1 VGLRVCGLGMLLC
14 IAVPVAARAQLPP
27 VGVPPGVVRL
37 EADGALESW
46 DKRWLDGHREGYGT
60 DLTSPALGTDLF
72 PFLTESEAVVQRVT
86 GQSGFTFNLGALTTD
101 AAVDR
106 GVGMF
111 GASLGL
117 TRAITIFG
125 RMPLVSVR
133 VQHASTLDGAAA
145 NSGANQGSAQ
155 QAAFFG
161 QFDQALT
168 TLSARIAAG
177 DYAGDPTALALAQ
190 STLASATAL
199 RDDLFGLL
207 SDEESSSPF
216 LPLATSPAGVALDGR
231 ITTLQNTLA
240 TGLGVAGFTETP
252 VLPTSPLTAADLEAT
267 VSDPA
272 GPIGM
277 LTDESKVVFRGDAEA
292 GLALTLVDRWD
303 RGTRRGG
310 VRAAVEGLVRFPTG
324 RVARSDRLLALGTG
338 DGQTD
343 LEARGTLDLGG
354 GRWGVRLEGRYNRQ
368 LAADLVDR
376 VAPPSQPY
384 PARDLV
390 AAVRFDPGDE
400 TSFAVRPFYR
410 IASSLAIIGSAERWH
425 HGSDDYSYAAGA
437 DPVPGVDAAVLGEE
451 TDASATLVSI
461 GLTYSSPGA
470 TRPNGRNLPVD
481 AGWSYE
487 RVISASGGRV
497 PDVHRVRARFRLYLG
512 LW

>member
-1 VGLRVCGLGMLLC
+1 L
-14 IAVPVAARAQLPP
+14 
-27 VGVPPGVVRL
+27 
-37 EADGALESW
+37 S
-46 DKRWLDGHREGYGT
+46 
-60 DLTSPALGTDLF
+60 
-72 PFLTESEAVVQRVT
+72 
-86 GQSGFTFNLGALTTD
+86 LGALTTD

-133 VQHASTLDGAAA
+133 VQHASTLDGT
-145 NSGANQGSAQ
+145 GANAGANPGAAQ

-161 QFDQALT
+161 QFDDALAS
-168 TLSARIAAG
+168 LSARIAAG
-177 DYAGDPTALALAQ
+177 DYAADPATLALAQ
-190 STLASATAL
+190 STLASATTL

-207 SDEESSSPF
+207 SDEETASPF
-216 LPLATSPAGVALDGR
+216 VPLATSTAGEALDSR
-231 ITTLQNTLA
+231 IAALQTTLA
-240 TGLGVAGFTETP
+240 ASLGVAGFTETP
-252 VLPTSPLTAADLEAT
+252 VLPTAPLTAAELETT
-267 VSDPA
+267 VADPV
-272 GPIGM
+272 GPIGL
-277 LTDESKVVFRGDAEA
+277 LTDESKVVFRGDAET

-303 RGTRRGG
+303 RGARQGG
-310 VRAAVEGLVRFPTG
+310 VRAAVEGLIRFPTG
-324 RVARSDRLLALGTG
+324 RLARTDRLLALGTG

-343 LEARGTLDLGG
+343 VEARGTLDLGG

-384 PARDLV
+384 PARDLL

-400 TSFAVRPFYR
+400 TSFAIRPFFR
-410 IASSLAIIGSAERWH
+410 IAGSLAIIGSAERWH
-425 HGSDDYSYAAGA
+425 HGSDEYSYAAGA
-437 DPVPGVDAAVLGEE
+437 EPVPGVDAAVLGEE

-461 GLTYSSPGA
+461 GLTYSSAGVA
-470 TRPNGRNLPVD
+470 RPNTRRLPVD

-487 RVISASGGRV
+487 RVVGASGGRV
-497 PDVHRVRARFRLYLG
+497 PDVHRIRARFRLYLG

>member
-1 VGLRVCGLGMLLC
+1 LGLVLGVVS
-14 IAVPVAARAQLPP
+14 APVAARAQLAP

-46 DKRWLDGHREGYGT
+46 DKRWLDGNRQGYGT
-60 DLTSPALGTDLF
+60 DVSSPALGTDLF
-72 PFLTESEAVVQRVT
+72 PFLSQSEAVIQSVT
-86 GQSGFTFNLGALTTD
+86 GQSAFRFNLGALATD

-106 GVGMF
+106 GAGMF

-145 NSGANQGSAQ
+145 NAGANPGSAQ
-155 QAAFFG
+155 QEAFFS
-161 QFDQALT
+161 QFDAALT

-177 DYAGDPTALALAQ
+177 DYAGNPATLALAQ
-190 STLASATAL
+190 STLTSASEL

-207 SDEESSSPF
+207 SDEETASPF
-216 LPLATSPAGVALDGR
+216 VPLATSTAGVALDSR
-231 ITTLQNTLA
+231 ITALQSTLA
-240 TGLGVAGFTETP
+240 ASLGVAGFTEAP
-252 VLPTSPLTAADLEAT
+252 VLPTAPLTAAELEAT
-267 VSDPA
+267 VSDPG

-277 LTDESKVVFRGDAEA
+277 LTDEAKVIFRGDAEA

-303 RGTRRGG
+303 RGNRRGG

-324 RVARSDRLLALGTG
+324 RVGRTDRLLALGTG

-343 LEARGTLDLGG
+343 VEARGTLDLGG

-384 PARDLV
+384 PARDLL
-390 AAVRFDPGDE
+390 ALVRFDPGDE
-400 TSFAVRPFYR
+400 TSFAARPFYR
-410 IASSLAIIGSAERWH
+410 IVNSLAIIGSVERWH
-425 HGSDDYSYAAGA
+425 HGTDDYSYAEGA

-461 GLTYSSPGA
+461 GLTYSSRGVA
-470 TRPNGRNLPVD
+470 RPDSRSLPVD

-487 RVISASGGRV
+487 RVVGASGGRV
-497 PDVHRVRARFRLYLG
+497 ADVHRVRARFRLYLG

>member
-1 VGLRVCGLGMLLC
+1 M
-14 IAVPVAARAQLPP
+14 AAGAQLAP

-46 DKRWLDGHREGYGT
+46 DKRWLDGNREGYGT
-60 DLTSPALGTDLF
+60 DVTSPALGTDLF
-72 PFLTESEAVVQRVT
+72 PFLIESESTIRRVT
-86 GQSGFTFNLGALTTD
+86 GQSGFTFNLGALATD

-133 VQHASTLDGAAA
+133 VQHASTLNGAAA
-145 NSGANQGSAQ
+145 NAGANPGSTQ

-161 QFDQALT
+161 QFDDALT

-177 DYAGDPTALALAQ
+177 DYAGDPAALALAQ
-190 STLASATAL
+190 STLASATTL

-207 SDEESSSPF
+207 SDEQSASPF
-216 LPLATSPAGVALDGR
+216 VPLATSPAGAALDGR

-240 TGLGVAGFTETP
+240 TSLGVAGFTETP
-252 VLPTSPLTAADLEAT
+252 VLPTAPLTAADLEAT
-267 VSDPA
+267 VSDPS

-277 LTDESKVVFRGDAEA
+277 LTDQSKVVFRGDAEA
-292 GLALTLVDRWD
+292 GVALTLLDRWD
-303 RGTRRGG
+303 RGPRRGG

-324 RVARSDRLLALGTG
+324 RVARSDRLLALGSG

-343 LEARGTLDLGG
+343 LETRGTLDLGG

-368 LAADLVDR
+368 LAADLVER

-400 TSFAVRPFYR
+400 TSFAVRPFFR
-410 IASSLAIIGSAERWH
+410 IANSLAIIGSAERWH
-425 HGSDDYSYAAGA
+425 HGSDDYTYAAGA
-437 DPVPGVDAAVLGEE
+437 DPVPGVDAAVLGQE

-461 GLTYSSPGA
+461 GLTYSSAGVA
-470 TRPNGRNLPVD
+470 RPNSRNLPVD

-487 RVISASGGRV
+487 RVIGASGGRV
-497 PDVHRVRARFRLYLG
+497 PDGHRIRARFRLYLG

>member
-1 VGLRVCGLGMLLC
+1 VGLRGYVLGLVLS
-14 IAVPVAARAQLPP
+14 AAGPAAGWAQLAP
-27 VGVPPGVVRL
+27 VGVAPGVVRL

-46 DKRWLDGHREGYGT
+46 DKRWLDGRREGYGA
-60 DLTSPALGTDLF
+60 DLASPALGADLF
-72 PFLTESEAVVQRVT
+72 PFLAQSESAIQRVT
-86 GQSGFTFNLGALTTD
+86 GQSAFRLNLGALTTD

-145 NSGANQGSAQ
+145 NAGANPGSAQ
-155 QAAFFG
+155 QQPFFS
-161 QFDQALT
+161 QFDAAIATLT
-168 TLSARIAAG
+168 ARIAAG
-177 DYAGDPTALALAQ
+177 DYAGDPATLALAQ
-190 STLASATAL
+190 STLAGATAL

-207 SDEESSSPF
+207 SNEATASPF
-216 LPLATSPAGVALDGR
+216 VPLATSTAGVALDGR
-231 ITTLQNTLA
+231 VTALQNTLA
-240 TGLGVAGFTETP
+240 ASLGVGGFTETP
-252 VLPTSPLTAADLEAT
+252 VLPTAPLTAAELEAE
-267 VSDPA
+267 VADPA
-272 GPIGM
+272 APIGI
-277 LTDESKVVFRGDAEA
+277 LTDQSKVVFRGDAEA

-303 RGTRRGG
+303 RGARRGG

-324 RVARSDRLLALGTG
+324 RLARTDRLLALGTG

-343 LEARGTLDLGG
+343 VEARGTLDLGG

-368 LAADLVDR
+368 LAAYLVDR

-384 PARDLV
+384 PARDLL

-410 IASSLAIIGSAERWH
+410 IANALAIIASAERWH
-425 HGSDDYSYAAGA
+425 HGSDDYAYAAGA
-437 DPVPGVDAAVLGEE
+437 EPVPGVDAAVLGGE
-451 TDASATLVSI
+451 TDVSATLVSI
-461 GLTYSSPGA
+461 GLTYSSPGVA
-470 TRPNGRNLPVD
+470 RPNSRSLPVD

-487 RVISASGGRV
+487 RVVGASGGRV

>member
-1 VGLRVCGLGMLLC
+1 VGLRVWVLGLVLSAAGP
-14 IAVPVAARAQLPP
+14 AVAGAQLAP

-46 DKRWLDGHREGYGT
+46 DKRWLDGRRQGYGT
-60 DLTSPALGTDLF
+60 DLASSALGTDLF
-72 PFLTESEAVVQRVT
+72 PFLAESEATIQRVT
-86 GQSGFTFNLGALTTD
+86 GQGAFRLNLGALTSD

-117 TRAITIFG
+117 TRAITLFG

-133 VQHASTLDGAAA
+133 VQHASTLDGTAA
-145 NSGANQGSAQ
+145 NAGANPGSAQ
-155 QAAFFG
+155 QQPFFG
-161 QFDQALT
+161 QFDAALA

-177 DYAGDPTALALAQ
+177 DYAGDPATLALAQ
-190 STLASATAL
+190 STLASATTL

-207 SDEESSSPF
+207 GDEATASPF
-216 LPLATSPAGVALDGR
+216 VPLATSTAGEALEGR
-231 ITTLQNTLA
+231 ITALQTTLA
-240 TGLGVAGFTETP
+240 GSLGVAGFTETP
-252 VLPTSPLTAADLEAT
+252 VLPTSPLTAAELEAE
-267 VSDPA
+267 VADPT

-292 GLALTLVDRWD
+292 GLAFTLVDRWD
-303 RGTRRGG
+303 RAAHRGG

-324 RVARSDRLLALGTG
+324 RLARTDRLLALGTG

-376 VAPPSQPY
+376 VAPPGQPY
-384 PARDLV
+384 PARDLL

-400 TSFAVRPFYR
+400 TSFAIRPFFR
-410 IASSLAIIGSAERWH
+410 IANSLAIIGSAERWH
-425 HGSDDYSYAAGA
+425 HGSDDYAYASGA
-437 DPVPGVDAAVLGEE
+437 APVPGMDAAVLGEE
-451 TDASATLVSI
+451 SDASATLVSI
-461 GLTYSSPGA
+461 GLTYSSAGVA
-470 TRPNGRNLPVD
+470 RPNSRSLPVD

-487 RVISASGGRV
+487 RVVGASGGRV
-497 PDVHRVRARFRLYLG
+497 PDVHRIRARFRLYFG

>member
-1 VGLRVCGLGMLLC
+1 LGLVLC
-14 IAVPVAARAQLPP
+14 VVAAPVAVRAQLAP

-46 DKRWLDGHREGYGT
+46 DNRWLDGNREGYGT
-60 DLTSPALGTDLF
+60 DVSSPALGTDLF
-72 PFLTESEAVVQRVT
+72 PFLSQSEAVIQSVT
-86 GQSGFTFNLGALTTD
+86 GQTTFRFNLGALATD

-133 VQHASTLDGAAA
+133 VQHASTLDGVAA
-145 NSGANQGSAQ
+145 NAGANPGSAQ
-155 QAAFFG
+155 QEEFFS
-161 QFDQALT
+161 QFDAALT

-177 DYAGDPTALALAQ
+177 DYAGNPATLALAQ
-190 STLASATAL
+190 STLASASEL

-207 SDEESSSPF
+207 SDEETASPF
-216 LPLATSPAGVALDGR
+216 VPLATSTAGVALDSR
-231 ITTLQNTLA
+231 ITALQSTLA
-240 TGLGVAGFTETP
+240 ASLGVAGFTEAP
-252 VLPTSPLTAADLEAT
+252 ALPTAPLTAAELEAT
-267 VSDPA
+267 VSDPV

-277 LTDESKVVFRGDAEA
+277 LTDEAKVIFRGDAEA

-303 RGTRRGG
+303 RGNRRGG

-324 RVARSDRLLALGTG
+324 RVARTDRLLALGTG

-343 LEARGTLDLGG
+343 VEARGTLDLGG

-384 PARDLV
+384 PARDLL
-390 AAVRFDPGDE
+390 ALVRFDPGDE
-400 TSFAVRPFYR
+400 TSFAARPFYR
-410 IASSLAIIGSAERWH
+410 IANSLAIIGSVERWH
-425 HGSDDYSYAAGA
+425 QGSDDYSYADGA

-461 GLTYSSPGA
+461 GLTYSSPGVA
-470 TRPNGRNLPVD
+470 RSDSRSLPVD

-487 RVISASGGRV
+487 RVVGASGGRV
-497 PDVHRVRARFRLYLG
+497 ADVHRVRARFRLYLG